1 MREEKQ
7 QAKGAEKE
15 QPVLLEYGYPGNQ
28 VEKLSRRR
36 QWLVVSNVA
45 EKSSKLRTESQLLVS
60 ALCMPWA

>member
-7 QAKGAEKE
+7 QAKGVEKE
-15 QPVLLEYGYPGNQ
+15 QPEVLEYGYPGNQ

-36 QWLVVSNVA
+36 QWSVVSNVA

-60 ALCMPWA
+60 ALCMSWA